1 MHFCE
6 KIRNFAN
13 AKLKPCL
20 MKAKKVLFITTEM
33 IPYVAESPLSVKGQQ
48 LPQLIQEMGYEIRTF
63 SPNWGIINERRN
75 QLHEVIRLSGMNII
89 IDDTDHPLLIK
100 VASLQ
105 NARMQIYFIDNDDY
119 FTRKGIIADET
130 GEEYHDNGERA
141 IFYVRGVLE
150 TMKKLRWIPDII
162 HCHGWAAALAPLL
175 IKRAYQDEPSFCDS
189 KVVISISASEFK
201 TDLGDSFQ
209 RSIPF
214 KGISAKDISDVCTG
228 NCTYPELAKIA
239 IKFAD
244 GVVLESKRTPS
255 EITTYAKSL
264 GKPIL
269 TYQGEENYAEAYSQ
283 FYDSLMPTDE

>member
-1 MHFCE
+1 
-6 KIRNFAN
+6 
-13 AKLKPCL
+13 
-20 MKAKKVLFITTEM
+20 
-33 IPYVAESPLSVKGQQ
+33 
-48 LPQLIQEMGYEIRTF
+48 
-63 SPNWGIINERRN
+63 
-75 QLHEVIRLSGMNII
+75 
-89 IDDTDHPLLIK
+89 
-100 VASLQ
+100 
-105 NARMQIYFIDNDDY
+105 
-119 FTRKGIIADET
+119 
-130 GEEYHDNGERA
+130 
-141 IFYVRGVLE
+141 
-150 TMKKLRWIPDII
+150 MKKLRWIPDII
-162 HCHGWAAALAPLL
+162 HCHGRAAALAPLL

>member
-1 MHFCE
+1 
-6 KIRNFAN
+6 
-13 AKLKPCL
+13 
-20 MKAKKVLFITTEM
+20 MKANKVLFITTEM
-33 IPYVAESPLSVKGQQ
+33 IPYVAESPLSIKGQQ
-48 LPQLIQEMGYEIRTF
+48 LPQLIQEMGHEIRTF

-119 FTRKGIIADET
+119 FTRKGIVADET
-130 GEEYHDNGERA
+130 GKEYHDNGERS

-162 HCHGWAAALAPLL
+162 HCQGWASAIAPLL

-189 KVVISISASEFK
+189 KVVVSVSASEFK

-209 RSIPF
+209 RSVPF
-214 KGISAKDISDVCTG
+214 RDITTKDISDVCTG
-228 NCTYPELAKIA
+228 NCTYTELAKIA

-244 GVVLESKRTPS
+244 GVVFESKRMPS
-255 EITTYAKSL
+255 EITTYAKTL
-264 GKPIL
+264 GKPTL
-269 TYQGEENYAEAYSQ
+269 AYQGEENYAEAYSD
-283 FYDSLMPTDE
+283 FYDSLMDAD

>member
-1 MHFCE
+1 MQFCE

-13 AKLKPCL
+13 ETLKPRL
-20 MKAKKVLFITTEM
+20 MKANKVLFITTEM
-33 IPYVAESPLSVKGQQ
+33 ITYVAESPLSIKGQQ
-48 LPQLIQEMGYEIRTF
+48 LPQLIQEMGHEIRTF

-119 FTRKGIIADET
+119 FTRKGIVADET
-130 GEEYHDNGERA
+130 GKEYHDNGERS

-162 HCHGWAAALAPLL
+162 HCQGWASAIAPLL

-189 KVVISISASEFK
+189 KVVVSVSASEFK

-209 RSIPF
+209 RSVPF
-214 KGISAKDISDVCTG
+214 RDITTKDISDVCTG
-228 NCTYPELAKIA
+228 NCTYTELAKIA

-244 GVVLESKRTPS
+244 GVVFESKRMPS
-255 EITTYAKSL
+255 EITTYAKTL
-264 GKPIL
+264 GKPTL
-269 TYQGEENYAEAYSQ
+269 AYQGEENYAEAYSD
-283 FYDSLMPTDE
+283 FYDSLMDAD